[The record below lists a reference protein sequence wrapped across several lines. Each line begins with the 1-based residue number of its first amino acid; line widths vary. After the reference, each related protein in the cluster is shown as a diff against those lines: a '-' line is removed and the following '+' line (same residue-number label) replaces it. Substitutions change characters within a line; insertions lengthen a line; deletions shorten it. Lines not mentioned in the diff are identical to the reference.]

1 MVKGETGRR
10 KSIYLAVLFAPFFE
24 NYFIIKTAALIP
36 LGSLFVHTEKQQ
48 MIEGSRKRRGRDE
61 EEGR

>member
-1 MVKGETGRR
+1 MVKGGKRQER
-10 KSIYLAVLFAPFFE
+10 KAYLAVLFAPFFE

-48 MIEGSRKRRGRDE
+48 MIAGSRKRRGR
-61 EEGR
+61 